1 MKAFVKGLLHH
12 HPKLFSDDLGS
23 LVDNYLD
30 DIWFL
35 ADTAEKN
42 MLQMMIAEW

>member
-1 MKAFVKGLLHH
+1 MKAFVRGLIHH
-12 HPKLFSDDLGS
+12 HPNLFFDRLRN
-23 LVDNYLD
+23 LIDNYLD

-42 MLQMMIAEW
+42 QLQMMVAEW

>member
-1 MKAFVKGLLHH
+1 MKAFVRGLIHH
-12 HPKLFSDDLGS
+12 HPNLFSDRLGN
-23 LVDNYLD
+23 LIDNYLD

-42 MLQMMIAEW
+42 QLQMMVAEW